1 MSVRRIEDRDRV
13 HRALRDHPVENAWLL
28 GYLDGE
34 WSEHSS
40 WFGYSKDDQLETLV
54 LVYDGLSRPGLFTAG
69 WEGGIRPILRELG
82 GELPERATA
91 HIDSAHLEAVQIGYA
106 APRPL
111 RRMMRMGLR
120 RDDARLDAP
129 STVSVERLTHADTAE
144 IMALYAHWPDHF
156 FEPFQLESGF
166 YFGVRDGDRL
176 ASIAGIHA
184 VSERCGVAAIG
195 NLVTHP
201 DARGR
206 GFAKACT
213 ATLLRD
219 VFTRVDLVTL
229 DVEHGNEPA
238 IRTYQHFGFNRY
250 GDFFEG
256 EIVRR
261 TGR

>member
-1 MSVRRIEDRDRV
+1 MIVRRIHDRERI
-13 HRALRDHPVENAWLL
+13 HRSLESQPVENAWLL

-34 WSEHSS
+34 WSDHCD
-40 WFGYSKDDQLETLV
+40 WYGYSRDDGLETLV
-54 LVYDGLSRPGLFTAG
+54 LVYTGLSRPGLFIAG
-69 WEGGIRPILRELG
+69 WEGGIRPILREMG
-82 GELPERATA
+82 NQLPDRATA
-91 HIDSAHLEAVQIGYA
+91 HIDSAHLQAVEVGYA

-111 RRMMRMGLR
+111 RHMMRMGLR
-120 RDDARLDAP
+120 REDAMVDVP
-129 STVSVERLTHADTAE
+129 EGITVERLTHADTAA

-166 YFGVRDGDRL
+166 YFGVRDGQRL

-184 VSERCGVAAIG
+184 VNERCGVAAIG

-201 DARGR
+201 NARGR

-219 VFTRVDLVTL
+219 VFDRVELVTL

-238 IRTYQHFGFNRY
+238 IRTYQHFGFRRY
-250 GDFFEG
+250 GDFYEG

-261 TGR
+261 